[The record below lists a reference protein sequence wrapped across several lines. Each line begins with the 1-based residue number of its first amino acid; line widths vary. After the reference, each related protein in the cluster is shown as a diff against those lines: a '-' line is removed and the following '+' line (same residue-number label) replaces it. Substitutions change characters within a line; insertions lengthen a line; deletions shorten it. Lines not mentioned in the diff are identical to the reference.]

1 MAVDPLDVD
10 LPEVHARSLDET
22 RRAIAG
28 VGADQWDQPSD
39 CEGWSVRELV
49 NHVVTGNYWA
59 AELGSGLTIEDVGDR
74 LDGDVLG
81 SDPLRAYD
89 DSALVAA
96 AVFRA
101 PEAMERPCAVSY
113 GPVPGSVYCG
123 HRFIDVLIHGWDV
136 ASSTGQDTGLDAELV
151 EACFAVLEPQM
162 DMLAASG
169 MFGSRVDVPERAGRQ
184 AQLLGL
190 LGRRVQGQDG

>member
-1 MAVDPLDVD
+1 MDVD
-10 LPEVHARSLDET
+10 LPEVHARSLDHA
-22 RRAIAG
+22 RRAVAG
-28 VGADQWDQPSD
+28 VAADQWDQQSD
-39 CEGWSVRELV
+39 CDEWTVRELV

-59 AELGSGLTIEDVGDR
+59 AELGAGLTIDDVGDR

-81 SDPLRAYD
+81 ADPVRVYD
-89 DSALVAA
+89 DSSIVAA

-101 PEAMERPCAVSY
+101 PGAMDKPCAVSY

-136 ASSTGQDTGLDAELV
+136 ATSTGQDTTLDPELV
-151 EACFAVLEPQM
+151 EACFAVIEPQM

-169 MFGSRVDVPERAGRQ
+169 MFGNRLDLPEEAGRQ

-190 LGRRVQGQDG
+190 LGRQDAS